1 MEVLSSFHEIS
12 FCNAGDLYLIFSISN
27 FFISAI
33 TDMNGIFITI
43 GAVCVLGIKT
53 ASAQQQLTPDEE
65 VWSPEPVVVKAG
77 KEQGG
82 PPSDAAILFNGKDLS
97 AWVSARDTTLPAKWK
112 VKDGEVTVDKKEG
125 DIQTRQKFT
134 DYQLHIEW
142 KIPSNITGQG
152 QSRGNSGIILASTA
166 LYDYGYEV
174 QVLDSYRQKTY
185 ANGQAGA
192 IYKQYIP
199 LVNACK
205 QPGEW
210 QWYDIVW
217 IAPRWNKDGTLQQP
231 AGITVFHNGV
241 LIQNHVV
248 LRTPSSYKPDKHR
261 PAAPVKLQAHG
272 DPSEPVSFRNIWIR
286 PL

>member
-1 MEVLSSFHEIS
+1 
-12 FCNAGDLYLIFSISN
+12 
-27 FFISAI
+27 
-33 TDMNGIFITI
+33 MNRAFITI
-43 GAVCVLGIKT
+43 VFYCLSMQAVI
-53 ASAQQQLTPDEE
+53 AQQQLTPDEE
-65 VWSPEPVVVKAG
+65 VWSPEPSVVIAG
-77 KEQGG
+77 KAPGS
-82 PPSDAAILFNGKDLS
+82 PPSDAIILFDGTDLS
-97 AWVSARDTTLPAKWK
+97 AWASARDTTAPAKWK
-112 VKDGEVTVDKKEG
+112 VNHGVITVDKKEG

-142 KIPSNITGQG
+142 KILSNITGKG
-152 QSRGNSGIILASTA
+152 QSRGNSGVILASTA
-166 LYDYGYEV
+166 LYDFGYEV

-185 ANGQAGA
+185 VNGQAGA

-199 LVNACK
+199 LVNASK

-217 IAPRWNKDGTLQQP
+217 QAPRWNHDGTLQQP

-241 LIQNHVV
+241 LIQNHVL
-248 LRTPSSYKPDKHR
+248 LRTPSSYKPDKNN
-261 PAAPVKLQAHG
+261 PASPVKLQAHG